1 MEMIQDRAE
10 AVWDFF
16 KLLVRNYAEDRCQST
31 AAALTYQT
39 LFAMVPLLTITYT
52 LSTAFPS
59 LHGMGD
65 ELQNFVFDNIVPEN
79 VGVVQEYLQEFSSQA
94 RSLSIPSLGVLAITA
109 FVMMFTIEK
118 TFNEIWNIKE
128 PRHGF
133 QRILMYW
140 AILSLGP
147 ALMFVGLGITIY
159 LFSLPLLT
167 DVTGTSNALA
177 LLPIFLNGAVF
188 ALMYITVPNC
198 VVPLRHGLLGGLV
211 VAIAFELVKQLFG
224 SVMSRSD
231 MAVIY
236 GTYAAVPLFLIWL
249 YVSWTIVLFGAE
261 LTKNMGLFR
270 SQRSKER
277 EPALVQI
284 LIILDEF
291 FRCHKAGEV
300 VTDRSITKLSHR
312 VDMQNWQEYKSRL
325 LGMGLI
331 RSVERGGLVLSKDLN
346 EVTFWELYRE
356 MPWPMPPGFTR
367 HAKGWEETIHKR
379 LSESYEDRRSA
390 FDLDLERLFRGE
402 LD

>member
-1 MEMIQDRAE
+1 MIQDRAE

-16 KLLVRNYAEDRCQST
+16 KLLVRNYTEDRCQST

-39 LFAMVPLLTITYT
+39 LFALVPLLTITYT

-65 ELQNFVFDNIVPEN
+65 QLQNFVFDNVVPES

-147 ALMFVGLGITIY
+147 LLMFVGLGITIY

-177 LLPIFLNGAVF
+177 LLPIFLNGIVF
-188 ALMYITVPNC
+188 SLLYITVPNC
-198 VVPLRHGLLGGLV
+198 VVPLRHGLIGGFV

-277 EPALVQI
+277 EPPLVQV
-284 LIILDEF
+284 LIILNEF
-291 FRCHKAGEV
+291 FRCHKLGEV
-300 VTDRSITKLSHR
+300 VTDRSITKLNQR
-312 VDMQNWQEYKSRL
+312 IDMQNWQEYKSRL

-331 RSVERGGLVLSKDLN
+331 RSVDRGGLVLSKDLN

-356 MPWPMPPGFTR
+356 LPWPMPPGFT
-367 HAKGWEETIHKR
+367 AQKEAWEEVIHNK
-379 LSESYEDRRSA
+379 LLESYEDRRSA

-402 LD
+402 LN

>member
-1 MEMIQDRAE
+1 MIQDRAE

-16 KLLVRNYAEDRCQST
+16 KLLVRNYTEDRCQST

-39 LFAMVPLLTITYT
+39 LFALVPLLTITYT

-65 ELQNFVFDNIVPEN
+65 QLQNFVFDNVVPES

-147 ALMFVGLGITIY
+147 LLMFVGLGITIY

-177 LLPIFLNGAVF
+177 LLPIFLNGIVF
-188 ALMYITVPNC
+188 SLLYITVPNC
-198 VVPLRHGLLGGLV
+198 VVPLRHGLIGGFV

-277 EPALVQI
+277 EPPLVQV
-284 LIILDEF
+284 LIILNEF
-291 FRCHKAGEV
+291 FRCHKLGEI
-300 VTDRSITKLSHR
+300 VTDRSITKLNQR
-312 VDMQNWQEYKSRL
+312 IDMQNWQEYKSRL

-331 RSVERGGLVLSKDLN
+331 RSVDRGGLVLSKDLN

-356 MPWPMPPGFTR
+356 LPWPMPPGFT
-367 HAKGWEETIHKR
+367 AQKETWEEVIHNK
-379 LSESYEDRRSA
+379 LLESYEDRRSA

-402 LD
+402 LN